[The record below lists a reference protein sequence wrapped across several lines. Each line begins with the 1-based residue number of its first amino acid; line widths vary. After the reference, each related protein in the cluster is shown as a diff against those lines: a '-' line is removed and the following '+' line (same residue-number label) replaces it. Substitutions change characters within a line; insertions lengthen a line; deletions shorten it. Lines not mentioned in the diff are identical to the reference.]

1 MKIDIPYDIGD
12 PILVIENEQYD
23 GLCIKCCPFRLSDL
37 GNLDNIMNE
46 LCPICGYKL
55 SDCQCLVGGNA
66 HPDRWKKIKVVKDH
80 LYMLNSVQIKHVIW
94 LESKWETSY
103 DDPEMND
110 ILKELKGDQQC

>member
-1 MKIDIPYDIGD
+1 MIGEFNKMLLEPPED
-12 PILVIENEQYD
+12 EWFV
-23 GLCIKCCPFRLSDL
+23 K
-37 GNLDNIMNE
+37 
-46 LCPICGYKL
+46 CPICGYKL

-80 LYMLNSVQIKHVIW
+80 LYLLNSVQIKHIIW
-94 LESKWETSY
+94 LESNWETSY

>member
-1 MKIDIPYDIGD
+1 MSGMWISGPKGQLPRRNTFGTLKD
-12 PILVIENEQYD
+12 EWFN
-23 GLCIKCCPFRLSDL
+23 K
-37 GNLDNIMNE
+37 
-46 LCPICGYKL
+46 CPICGYKL

-80 LYMLNSVQIKHVIW
+80 LYLFNSVQIKHVIW

-110 ILKELKGDQQC
+110 ILKELKGENQC